1 MISIGCRPVTTDNT
15 LSRYRSMCCTRDVM
29 KLCQCAAKPLADSYK
44 RMFVNVRTRLYH
56 VPSISKYTRTVYC
69 VLGRM
74 ARSVNSTRTY
84 YRVMMI
90 TRGDLEYEIPN
101 NEV

>member
-1 MISIGCRPVTTDNT
+1 MKEYIDALLCGLIICKMR
-15 LSRYRSMCCTRDVM
+15 SREG
-29 KLCQCAAKPLADSYK
+29 
-44 RMFVNVRTRLYH
+44 VRTRLYR
-56 VPSISKYTRTVYC
+56 VPSIGKYTRTVYC

-101 NEV
+101 NEA

>member
-1 MISIGCRPVTTDNT
+1 MCVCVCVCDIIVVRPTTSVMSIIAGVHVVV
-15 LSRYRSMCCTRDVM
+15 SRLPSFCPD
-29 KLCQCAAKPLADSYK
+29 
-44 RMFVNVRTRLYH
+44 VRTRLYR
-56 VPSISKYTRTVYC
+56 VPSIGKYTRTVYC

-101 NEV
+101 NEA